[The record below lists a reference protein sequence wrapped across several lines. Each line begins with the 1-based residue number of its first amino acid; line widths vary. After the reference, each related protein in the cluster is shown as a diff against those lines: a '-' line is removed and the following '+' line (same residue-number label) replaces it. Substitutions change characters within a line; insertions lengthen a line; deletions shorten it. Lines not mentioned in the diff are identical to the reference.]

1 MEGGMDGLMDKFQD
15 DYKDGWMKEL
25 DDNIDEWMDG

>member
-1 MEGGMDGLMDKFQD
+1 MDGLMDKFQD